1 MSVTKLDYVALNAC
15 SKALVCALKHRD
27 SHTQLHS
34 QRVIDLSECLGKAC
48 GLYDMDIGILKMAA
62 CFHDIGKIGIPD
74 EILLKA
80 GKLDSEEWDVMK
92 THSENGEDIVR
103 GLEMEGCNIISLAVR
118 HHHEHYNGCGYPD
131 QISGD
136 EIPIFSRIIS
146 VADSFDAMA
155 ETRPYHKARAHQ
167 QVMDIMSVENGI
179 KFDPYVFNKLQS
191 IVKESQYITK

>member
-1 MSVTKLDYVALNAC
+1 
-15 SKALVCALKHRD
+15 
-27 SHTQLHS
+27 
-34 QRVIDLSECLGKAC
+34 
-48 GLYDMDIGILKMAA
+48 MDIGILKMAA